1 MTPPP
6 PYTAEAG
13 QAGTRAVREHGG
25 LLFYRLDAES
35 GSYGF
40 KSASSATERSSSQSV
55 QRLIHEFGL
64 KAHLDASW
72 ALKPTELIREDGDIA
87 MLVDWP
93 EGEWLD
99 RLVGSPM
106 ETGCFLRI
114 AVALAGALIRLH
126 ASGLVHKDIKPAN
139 VVVNIEAGS
148 AWLTGFGIASP
159 QRRDRQL
166 PEPPEHIAGTLAYMA
181 PEQTGRM
188 NRSIDSRSDLYAFG
202 VVLYEM
208 LTGSLPF
215 SGEDAMD
222 WVHCHVARQP
232 VAPAQRRPDVPA
244 TVSAITMKLLAKTAE
259 ARYQTAAA
267 AERDLR
273 RCLVEWEATGR
284 VASFAP
290 GQDDIPDQLMIPEK
304 LYGRESEIEA
314 LLAAFDRTIAG
325 GRPELVLV
333 SGYSGIGKSALVNE
347 LHKPLVPPRGLFAAG
362 KFDQYKRDAPFATL
376 SQAFQALVRP
386 LLSKSE
392 AELHPWRDALRQ
404 ALGPNGL
411 LIVDLV
417 PDLRHIIGEQPAVPE
432 LPQQDAQRRFQLV
445 FRRFIG
451 VFAKREHPLA
461 LFLDDLQWLDAA
473 TLDLL
478 EDLLTQA
485 DLQYLLLI
493 GAYRD
498 NEVTDLHPLRRKLE
512 NIRRA
517 GAAVQEMV
525 LVPLAQEDLA
535 RLLGDSLHCS
545 PTSAAPL
552 AQLIHD
558 KTSGNPFFTLQFIL
572 NLADEGLL
580 RFDYDR
586 SRWSWDLAQI
596 HAKGYTDA
604 VVDLMVGKL
613 ERLPGETRELLT
625 QFACLGNSAGFDLLQ
640 MAGEASL
647 ERMHAQM
654 AEAVHAGLVFR
665 ASASYRFLHDR
676 VQEAAYSLI
685 PAALRADVHLR
696 IGSLLAD
703 RTPLEQQEERA
714 FEIANQL
721 NRGAHL
727 ITDHSRRL
735 QLARINLVAGRRA
748 RASTAYE
755 SALAYLK
762 SAAAVLAASDW
773 DGDPALM
780 FAVEYLTAECEL
792 LTAGLASAE
801 DRLGMLALRAATRH
815 DMAQVARLRLT
826 LYTALGRGERGV
838 EVFLDYLR
846 QCGIDWSPHPSG
858 DEVMRE
864 YERIW
869 ILLGDRRIEELVDL
883 PLMDDADVLDML
895 DVCTEI
901 VTPAFFYDENLSS
914 RILCRMVNLS
924 LEHGNCDGSCFGY
937 VFFATLAGPRFG
949 NYRDGFRFGQLGH
962 DLVEK
967 RGLRRYQAR
976 TYISFGNMVI
986 PWAQHAG
993 SGRDLIRRAFD
1004 TAYGMGDLTF
1014 AAYSWHALVTNCLA
1028 TGEPLAE
1035 VHADADR
1042 GIAFARHADFGMAVD
1057 LCGAQLALIRTLRG
1071 LSPAFGQL
1079 DSAGFDERAVEHHY
1093 ALNPALSL
1101 AEFFYR
1107 TRKLQARYLAGDHAS
1122 AVEAALRAQAL
1133 LWTAPSQLE
1142 TADFRFFAA
1151 LAHAAAWDAVPEEE
1165 KAEQLAAARDHH
1177 AQLAIWASHCP
1188 ANFESREAL
1197 AAAEIARIECR
1208 TLDAQAL
1215 YETAVRSAHRHG
1227 FVQIEALAYEVAAGF
1242 YAVRGFD
1249 VFGRA
1254 YLREARTCYLAWG
1267 AEGKVRQLD
1276 ERHPSLGRD
1285 KAVSLATQ
1293 TMHAAVEQLDLA
1305 TVIRMSQAISGE
1317 IVLDR
1322 LVDRLMRIAVEHAGA
1337 ELGVLVLPHADDFR
1351 IEAWATTGPDGVS
1364 VDMRKERL
1372 SATNLPGSVL
1382 QYVLR
1387 TRERLLLED
1396 ATNAQPYAADV
1407 YIAGRQARSILC
1419 LPLLKQ
1425 ARLLGVLYLE
1435 NNLTAGAFT
1444 ASHLALTELLAS
1456 EAAISLENARLYLEL
1471 QEREARVRRLF
1482 NANIIGIFTWNL
1494 DGRII
1499 DSNQAFAQ
1507 IIGYTSED
1515 LASGQIRWKDLMPPT
1530 WNEGD
1535 DRIMEALLAARV
1547 VAPFEGEY
1555 VRKDGSTVP
1564 VLIGAALF
1572 DAASSEGVS
1581 FVLDLT
1587 DRKKAEEAVRDGE
1600 RRYYELELRLSD
1612 ANRIAS
1618 IGQLSA
1624 SIAHEINQPL
1634 AGIVTNASTGLR
1646 MLEADPPHLD
1656 GARETL
1662 KRTLRDGNRAA
1673 EVIARLRALFGQG
1686 DLALEPLDL
1695 NEATREVLG
1704 LLSSDLERNRV
1715 VLDLRLDPTLPSIAG
1730 VRIQLQ
1736 QVMLNLIRNASEAM
1750 AEVHD
1755 RPRQLVIETGPEE
1768 GDRVR
1773 VRVADSGMGL
1783 GSQNLHKPFEAFY
1796 STKRTGMGV
1805 GLSVSR
1811 SIIERHNGRLWA
1823 ESNDD
1828 HGATFL
1834 ISIPRD
1840 PDSPLSKLS

>member
-1 MTPPP
+1 
-6 PYTAEAG
+6 
-13 QAGTRAVREHGG
+13 
-25 LLFYRLDAES
+25 
-35 GSYGF
+35 
-40 KSASSATERSSSQSV
+40 
-55 QRLIHEFGL
+55 
-64 KAHLDASW
+64 
-72 ALKPTELIREDGDIA
+72 
-87 MLVDWP
+87 
-93 EGEWLD
+93 
-99 RLVGSPM
+99 
-106 ETGCFLRI
+106 
-114 AVALAGALIRLH
+114 
-126 ASGLVHKDIKPAN
+126 
-139 VVVNIEAGS
+139 
-148 AWLTGFGIASP
+148 
-159 QRRDRQL
+159 
-166 PEPPEHIAGTLAYMA
+166 
-181 PEQTGRM
+181 
-188 NRSIDSRSDLYAFG
+188 
-202 VVLYEM
+202 
-208 LTGSLPF
+208 
-215 SGEDAMD
+215 
-222 WVHCHVARQP
+222 
-232 VAPAQRRPDVPA
+232 
-244 TVSAITMKLLAKTAE
+244 
-259 ARYQTAAA
+259 
-267 AERDLR
+267 
-273 RCLVEWEATGR
+273 
-284 VASFAP
+284 
-290 GQDDIPDQLMIPEK
+290 
-304 LYGRESEIEA
+304 
-314 LLAAFDRTIAG
+314 
-325 GRPELVLV
+325 
-333 SGYSGIGKSALVNE
+333 
-347 LHKPLVPPRGLFAAG
+347 
-362 KFDQYKRDAPFATL
+362 
-376 SQAFQALVRP
+376 
-386 LLSKSE
+386 
-392 AELHPWRDALRQ
+392 
-404 ALGPNGL
+404 
-411 LIVDLV
+411 
-417 PDLRHIIGEQPAVPE
+417 
-432 LPQQDAQRRFQLV
+432 
-445 FRRFIG
+445 
-451 VFAKREHPLA
+451 
-461 LFLDDLQWLDAA
+461 
-473 TLDLL
+473 
-478 EDLLTQA
+478 
-485 DLQYLLLI
+485 
-493 GAYRD
+493 
-498 NEVTDLHPLRRKLE
+498 
-512 NIRRA
+512 
-517 GAAVQEMV
+517 
-525 LVPLAQEDLA
+525 
-535 RLLGDSLHCS
+535 
-545 PTSAAPL
+545 
-552 AQLIHD
+552 
-558 KTSGNPFFTLQFIL
+558 
-572 NLADEGLL
+572 
-580 RFDYDR
+580 
-586 SRWSWDLAQI
+586 
-596 HAKGYTDA
+596 
-604 VVDLMVGKL
+604 
-613 ERLPGETRELLT
+613 
-625 QFACLGNSAGFDLLQ
+625 
-640 MAGEASL
+640 
-647 ERMHAQM
+647 
-654 AEAVHAGLVFR
+654 
-665 ASASYRFLHDR
+665 
-676 VQEAAYSLI
+676 
-685 PAALRADVHLR
+685 
-696 IGSLLAD
+696 
-703 RTPLEQQEERA
+703 
-714 FEIANQL
+714 
-721 NRGAHL
+721 
-727 ITDHSRRL
+727 
-735 QLARINLVAGRRA
+735 
-748 RASTAYE
+748 
-755 SALAYLK
+755 
-762 SAAAVLAASDW
+762 
-773 DGDPALM
+773 M

-815 DMAQVARLRLT
+815 DMARVARLRLT

-869 ILLGDRRIEELVDL
+869 TLLGDRRIEELVDL
-883 PLMDDADVLDML
+883 PLMVDADVLDML

-924 LEHGNCDGSCFGY
+924 LEHGNCDASCFGY

-986 PWAQHAG
+986 PWAKNAG

-1042 GIAFARHADFGMAVD
+1042 GVAFARHADFRMAVD

-1079 DSAGFDERAVEHHY
+1079 NSAGFDERAVEHHY

-1122 AVEAALRAQAL
+1122 AVDAALRAQAL

-1188 ANFESREAL
+1188 VNFESREAL

-1208 TLDAQAL
+1208 MLDAQAL
-1215 YETAVRSAHRHG
+1215 YETAIRSAHRHG
-1227 FVQIEALAYEVAAGF
+1227 FVQLEALAYEVAAGF
-1242 YAVRGFD
+1242 YALRGFE
-1249 VFGRA
+1249 VFARA
-1254 YLREARTCYLAWG
+1254 YLREARTCYLDWG

-1285 KAVSLATQ
+1285 KHVYLSTQ

-1351 IEAWATTGPDGVS
+1351 IEAWATTGSDGVS

-1387 TRERLLLED
+1387 TRERLLLKD
-1396 ATNAQPYAADV
+1396 AANAQPYAADV

-1499 DSNQAFAQ
+1499 DANQAFAQ

-1530 WNEGD
+1530 WDEGD
-1535 DRIMEALLAARV
+1535 DRIMETLLAARV

-1555 VRKDGSTVP
+1555 VRKDGSTIP

-1572 DAASSEGVS
+1572 DATSGEGVS

-1587 DRKKAEEAVRDGE
+1587 DRKKAEDAVRDGE
-1600 RRYYELELRLSD
+1600 RRYHELELRLSD

-1686 DLALEPLDL
+1686 DLAMEPLDL

-1755 RPRQLVIETGPEE
+1755 RPRRLVIETGPEE
-1768 GDRVR
+1768 GDCVR
-1773 VRVADSGMGL
+1773 VRVADSGVGVD
-1783 GSQNLHKPFEAFY
+1783 SQNLHKPFEAFY

-1834 ISIPRD
+1834 MSIPRH
-1840 PDSPLSKLS
+1840 PNSPLLKPA